1 MNRSIHVCMVIL
13 ALVSVGLAQSVTP
26 AQNDER
32 ELWLVRSQNITNDV
46 LKDAGDLSSMQRA
59 VLLVKLG
66 QRWWRDDPKRA
77 GSWILNA
84 IEVVEQVP
92 NKETSEEREERL
104 QTARVLL
111 TIVIPLDQKFTKRL
125 LAVLT
130 DNKATENERFGVADA
145 LIDAAVDIVKED
157 PKRAAEL
164 GALALQTGAPNN
176 LDSLLFPLRRPEPNL
191 ADSLFVQ
198 ALAVV
203 RQNPRGMLSN
213 SLMYV
218 AFPVQRGL
226 RVDTPVPP
234 EPLRIEL
241 LQFYVTLITN
251 SMAEGGDQNL
261 TCGIV
266 SWLAPL
272 FSEIERLLPKQMLV
286 VRQAI
291 NRCQSTSPLA
301 QQLIDDATRSQ
312 RLDTVDSLLKAGLDA
327 KDPQVS
333 TVYTFRAASLAA
345 QRKDYELAIKILEEM
360 PKEAREFMGDSWT
373 SWRWNWAADG
383 AVEHYKNGRFR
394 EMNLMLDATPSDL
407 QPFAKAAFVTWL
419 PEQAVSETAPVI
431 QILNDAIK
439 ALRRSNIIP
448 TYKYNWYFGL
458 LRATVKYQPTDANAV
473 LKDAIASLNQV
484 KEVSPL
490 NQTDWLKYLGA
501 PLLEMDEFVVKD
513 ALTSITPVPY
523 RAQLRLA
530 LLDATLQRL
539 KNTSRN

>member
-1 MNRSIHVCMVIL
+1 MKRWIHACTIIL
-13 ALVSVGLAQSVTP
+13 ALTSYGLAQSETP
-26 AQNDER
+26 AQNDAR

-46 LKDAGDLSSMQRA
+46 LKDAGDLSSMQHA
-59 VLLVKLG
+59 VLYVKLA

-77 GSWILNA
+77 TTWITNA
-84 IEVVEQVP
+84 IEAVEQVP
-92 NKETSEEREERL
+92 NKESGAEREERL

-111 TIVIPLDQKFTKRL
+111 TIVTPLDQKFTKRL
-125 LAVLT
+125 LTVLT
-130 DNKATENERFGVADA
+130 DNKLTENERFGVADA
-145 LIDAAVDIVKED
+145 LINAAVAIVKED

-164 GALALQTGAPNN
+164 GALALRTGAPNN
-176 LDSLLFPLRRPEPNL
+176 LDSLLFPLRVSEPKL
-191 ADSLFVQ
+191 ADSLFMQ
-198 ALAVV
+198 ALPVV

-226 RVDTPVPP
+226 RADIPVPP

-241 LQFYVTLITN
+241 LQFYVSLITN
-251 SMAEGGDQNL
+251 SMAESGDQNL
-261 TCGIV
+261 TCGTV

-291 NRCQSTSPLA
+291 NRCQSTAPLA

-312 RLDTVDSLLKAGLDA
+312 PLDTVESLLKAGLDA
-327 KDPQVS
+327 KDIQVR
-333 TVYTFRAASLAA
+333 TVYTFRAATLAA
-345 QRKDYELAIKILEEM
+345 QRKDYELAIKILDDM
-360 PKEAREFMGDSWT
+360 SKEGREFMNESWT

-383 AVEHYKNGRFR
+383 AVEHYKNSRFR
-394 EMNLMLDATPSDL
+394 EMNLILDGTPSDL

-419 PEQAVSETAPVI
+419 PEQAVSETEPVI

-439 ALRRSNIIP
+439 ELRRSNI
-448 TYKYNWYFGL
+448 TAAYKYNWYFGL

-490 NQTDWLKYLGA
+490 NETDWLKYLGA

-513 ALTSITPVPY
+513 ALASITPDAY

-530 LLDATLQRL
+530 LLDATLERV